1 MDILNIIDEIGKIDG
16 EIYERLDPRRK
27 AMSNFFNIGKKLS
40 MAALPVALTGMFQ
53 KAYGQTTVN
62 TTVVSALNLAL
73 ALEYLE
79 FNLYDNALTATPTL
93 IPAAAVPIITT
104 IRAHEQAH
112 INLLIATI
120 TQLGGVPQAPMPYA
134 AFNYTTISTNVTT
147 NYDTFL
153 RTAMSIEDFGVRA
166 YKGQLPSLVSNQSV
180 LAAAAQIHSVEA
192 RHSAQLRKMIYDL
205 QITNLINLRPW
216 LSDRATDAGVVD
228 PTNYNDSAIG
238 ALSTVYYQDNA
249 TLLNAENKVTQ
260 AGILLTGI
268 NGFID
273 VTANAAAQSFDEY
286 LETATVKTIA
296 NALYIKQPY
305 QLT

>member
-1 MDILNIIDEIGKIDG
+1 MDILNIIDEIAKVDG
-16 EIYERLDPRRK
+16 EIYERLNPRRK
-27 AMSNFFNIGKKLS
+27 AMRNFFDLGKKVS
-40 MAALPVALTGMFQ
+40 MAALPIALTGMFQ
-53 KAYGQTTVN
+53 KAYGDTTVN

-79 FNLYDNALTATPTL
+79 FNLYDNALTTTPTL
-93 IPAAAVPIITT
+93 IPDAAKPIITT
-104 IRAHEQAH
+104 LRTHEQAH

-147 NYDTFL
+147 NYSTFL

-166 YKGQLPSLVSNQSV
+166 YKGQLPSLVSNPSV

-192 RHSAQLRKMIYDL
+192 RHSAQLRKMVYDL
-205 QITNLINLRPW
+205 QIANLINLRPW
-216 LSDRATDAGVVD
+216 LSNRATDAGVVD
-228 PTNYNDSAIG
+228 NTNYNDSTVG
-238 ALSTVYYQDNA
+238 ALSTIYYEDST

-268 NGFID
+268 NGFTNI
-273 VTANAAAQSFDEY
+273 TANAAAQSFDEY
-286 LETATVKTIA
+286 LQTATVKTIA
-296 NALYIKQPY
+296 NALYIKAPY